1 MARFDLV
8 IFDCDGVLVD
18 SELIAN
24 RVFQTMLSELGLEVP
39 MEYLFENFLGHSM
52 THCLSLVRDLLG
64 REVPADFEPRLR
76 ERTAEAFEAELQPVA
91 GIVATLS
98 ELSLP
103 CCVASSGPHSKMRVS
118 LGVTGLFERFD
129 GRIFSAHDVGNR
141 GKPAPDVFL
150 FAAERMGVLPERA
163 VVIEDSVAGVTA
175 AVAAGMTV
183 FAYAKHTPEAR
194 LRAAGAHEIFYDMR
208 EVGTL
213 IA

>member
-24 RVFQTMLSELGLEVP
+24 RVFQEMLAEYGVSVS
-39 MEYLFENFLGHSM
+39 MEHMFEHFLGHSI
-52 THCLSLVRDLLG
+52 THCLTLVGDLLG
-64 REVPADFEPRLR
+64 REPPADFEPLLR
-76 ERTAEAFEAELQPVA
+76 ERTARAFEAELQPVA
-91 GIVATLS
+91 GIVTALGELTL
-98 ELSLP
+98 P
-103 CCVASSGPHSKMRVS
+103 YCVASSGPHSKMRVS
-118 LGVTGLFERFD
+118 LGVTGLFERFE

-150 FAAERMGVLPERA
+150 FAAERMGVRPERA

-175 AVAAGMTV
+175 GVAAGMTV
-183 FAYAKHTPEAR
+183 YGYAAQTPEAR
-194 LRAAGAHEIFYDMR
+194 LRAAGARDIFYDMR
-208 EVGTL
+208 QVTAL

>member
-24 RVFQTMLSELGLEVP
+24 RVFQEMLA
-39 MEYLFENFLGHSM
+39 EYGVSVSMDYMFEHFLGHSI
-52 THCLSLVRDLLG
+52 THCLTLVRDLLG
-64 REVPADFEPRLR
+64 REPPADFEPLLR
-76 ERTAEAFEAELQPVA
+76 ERTARAFEAELQPVA
-91 GIVATLS
+91 GIVAALS

-118 LGVTGLFERFD
+118 LGVTGLFERFE

-150 FAAERMGVLPERA
+150 FAAERMGVRPERA

-175 AVAAGMTV
+175 GVAAGMTV
-183 FAYAKHTPEAR
+183 YGYAAQTPEAR
-194 LRAAGAHEIFYDMR
+194 LRAAGAHDIFYDMR
-208 EVGTL
+208 QVVALT
-213 IA
+213 A

>member
-24 RVFQTMLSELGLEVP
+24 RVFQTMLAELGVEVS
-39 MEYLFENFLGHSM
+39 MEYLFEHFLGHSM
-52 THCLSLVRDLLG
+52 THCLTLVRELLG
-64 REVPADFEPRLR
+64 HELPADFEPRLR
-76 ERTAEAFEAELQPVA
+76 ERTARAFESELQPVA

-98 ELSLP
+98 ELTLP

-118 LGVTGLFERFD
+118 LGVTGLFERFE

-150 FAAERMGVLPERA
+150 FAAERMGVRPERA

-183 FAYAKHTPEAR
+183 FAYATHTPEAR

-208 EVGTL
+208 EVARL

>member
-24 RVFQTMLSELGLEVP
+24 RVFQTMLGELGLEVP

-52 THCLSLVRDLLG
+52 THCLALVRDLLG
-64 REVPADFEPRLR
+64 HELPADFEPRLR
-76 ERTAEAFEAELQPVA
+76 ERTAHVFEAELQPVP
-91 GIVATLS
+91 GIVATLN
-98 ELSLP
+98 ELTLP
-103 CCVASSGPHSKMRVS
+103 FCVASSGPHSKMRVS
-118 LGVTGLFERFD
+118 LGVTGLFERFE

-150 FAAERMGVLPERA
+150 FAAERMGVPPERA
-163 VVIEDSVAGVTA
+163 VVIEDSVAGVTGA
-175 AVAAGMTV
+175 IAAGMTV
-183 FAYAKHTPEAR
+183 YAYATHTPEAR
-194 LRAAGAHEIFYDMR
+194 LRAAGAHGIFFDMR
-208 EVGTL
+208 QVTAL